1 MRPCRLVVVGA
12 SLAGVRT
19 VEALRRNG
27 FDGRLTLLGDEPHLP
42 YDRPPLSKEVLR
54 GHVDPAATELRNAQD
69 LHRLGVQLRLGERA
83 DHLDLPARQLYTD
96 RGATV
101 GFDELVVATG
111 SVARTLPG
119 ADLPGAHTLRTRDDA
134 IRLRASLTRVE
145 RPRVV
150 VVGARFLGGEIAASC
165 RTLGLD
171 VTLLEPGAQLL
182 AGYGP
187 AISSIYAQL
196 HRDNGVAV
204 HCGRRAVGVVGEER
218 ARGVLLDDGDIVPGD
233 VVVLAIGSRPATSWL
248 EGSGVTLD
256 DGIVCDASLRA
267 AERVHAA
274 GDVARWWSSRYGQLQ
289 RVEHWTNAVEQARTV
304 ALDIVTGRAAHDS
317 IPYAWSDQYG
327 SRLQAAGTFAS
338 ASLARGRPIPGSET
352 SAIGIVGTPGSVT
365 GVAAL
370 DATPRFLRLRA
381 LLGQTSDWA
390 AFEAAISDLTP
401 SHSH

>member
-1 MRPCRLVVVGA
+1 MQHLVVVGA

-27 FDGRLTLLGDEPHLP
+27 FEGELTLLGDESHLP

-54 GHVDPAATELRNAQD
+54 GHVEPAATELRNAQD

-83 DHLDLPARQLYTD
+83 EHLDLPARQLHTD

-111 SVARTLPG
+111 SVPRTLPG

-134 IRLRASLTRVE
+134 IHLRASLTQKE

-187 AISSIYAQL
+187 TISSSYAQL
-196 HRDNGVAV
+196 HRSHGVAV
-204 HCGRRAVGVVGEER
+204 RTGRRAVAVVGEER
-218 ARGVLLDDGDIVPGD
+218 ARGVLLDDGDVVPGD
-233 VVVLAIGSRPATSWL
+233 VVVLTIGSRPATSWL
-248 EGSGVTLD
+248 EGSGITLD

-274 GDVARWWSSRYGQLQ
+274 GDVARWWSSRYGRFQ

-304 ALDIVTGRAAHDS
+304 ARDVVTGSATHDS
-317 IPYAWSDQYG
+317 IPYAWSDQHG
-327 SRLQAAGTFAS
+327 SRLQAAGAFAP
-338 ASLARGRPIPGSET
+338 AIDARGWRAPGAGT
-352 SAIGIVGTPGSVT
+352 SAIGIVGTPDVVT
-365 GVAAL
+365 GIAAL
-370 DATPRFLRLRA
+370 DATPLFLRLRA
-381 LLGQTSDWA
+381 LLARTSDRA
-390 AFEAAISDLTP
+390 AFEAAVGDLTP
-401 SHSH
+401 SHCD